1 MQLRLLVCAGV
12 AAVAAAQTT
21 AMADIVTI
29 AANRDNTLFEDE
41 TGSLSNGSGTAIFAG
56 VTTRNGLRRGLLS
69 FKVQDF
75 IPEGAVITR
84 AELTLYCDHARG
96 TNTPMGLYSMD
107 ASWGEGASF
116 TGLGG
121 GVQAE
126 RGDATW
132 TSRFYDIG
140 PNWTRAGGDFDA
152 DASAVINVSGAFRSY
167 TWGGAGVVAD
177 VQRWIDNPGDNF
189 GWMIKAV
196 DETRTG
202 LAKRFVSRE
211 GDPTNRQPK
220 LVVEYTIVPTPG
232 VLGVVA
238 MGGLIAVRRRR

>member
-1 MQLRLLVCAGV
+1 MRLNVVGCVGLGLGILAG
-12 AAVAAAQTT
+12 AAN
-21 AMADIVTI
+21 ADIVTI
-29 AANRDNTLFEDE
+29 AAGRDNTLFEDE

-56 VTTRNGLRRGLLS
+56 ATTRNGVRRGLLS

-75 IPEGAVITR
+75 IPEGAVVTR
-84 AELTLYCDHARG
+84 AELVLYCDHARG
-96 TNTPMGLYSMD
+96 SNTAMGLYAME

-140 PNWTRAGGDFDA
+140 PSWSRAGGDFA
-152 DASAVINVSGAFRSY
+152 SEASATINVGGAFRSY

-177 VQRWIDNPGDNF
+177 VQRWVDNPEENF
-189 GWMIKAV
+189 GWMLKAIN
-196 DETRTG
+196 EAATG
-202 LAKRFVSRE
+202 QAKRFVSRE
-211 GDPTNRQPK
+211 GDPANRQPK
-220 LVVEYTIVPTPG
+220 LIVEYTIVPAPG
-232 VLGVVA
+232 AMAVLA
-238 MGGLIAVRRRR
+238 MGGLVASRRRR